1 MIVKR
6 VICFVLSPPLR
17 KSRQESALATD
28 CLSAAEMID
37 DSYSRSEAI
46 IPDLRCT
53 LHDERRYR
61 LNPGPLI
68 GVGASSYPPPPPAL
82 VGDQADTLTTAYD
95 DQDVILCRTG
105 TKICSAATAALL
117 QPTTGHR
124 SLHLYE
130 TPQFG

>member
-1 MIVKR
+1 
-6 VICFVLSPPLR
+6 
-17 KSRQESALATD
+17 
-28 CLSAAEMID
+28 MID
-37 DSYSRSEAI
+37 DSYTRSEGI

-61 LNPGPLI
+61 LNPGPFI
-68 GVGASSYPPPPPAL
+68 GVGSSSYPPSTL

-105 TKICSAATAALL
+105 TKVCSAATAALL
-117 QPTTGHR
+117 QPATTGHR